1 MIIILSFHHGFSSKD
16 TIRIWWCIA
25 QVSVYR
31 GDMLS
36 RRKWF
41 IILCHWFDQQQTWVI
56 RLIQQQT
63 GWTIWNYHQAEHLLA
78 TGRPI
83 MNRTAWL
90 AEYCLWLRACTVNL
104 RSLGVANFF
113 MTWPQRHQMAVSKR
127 APPKS
132 TAVGGPEEQLVI
144 YCWKTV
150 DLSKRNDSTHKK
162 SDSSD
167 TSKKHG
173 SFTSKNGW
181 LPKPP
186 IDSPRKVEHS
196 HLTQRINAQKSQLAV
211 PKWGQEG
218 KQKRCEKGGGQLGTS
233 LGASRDLRS
242 FSRI

>member
-1 MIIILSFHHGFSSKD
+1 
-16 TIRIWWCIA
+16 
-25 QVSVYR
+25 
-31 GDMLS
+31 
-36 RRKWF
+36 
-41 IILCHWFDQQQTWVI
+41 
-56 RLIQQQT
+56 
-63 GWTIWNYHQAEHLLA
+63 
-78 TGRPI
+78 

-90 AEYCLWLRACTVNL
+90 AEYCLWLRACTANL

-162 SDSSD
+162 IDYSD

-173 SFTSKNGW
+173 NFTSKNGW

-196 HLTQRINAQKSQLAV
+196 HLTQRSNAQESHLAE

-242 FSRI
+242 FSRISKQWSDFAGEVAGMHVSKSASGIQFQVFKIVKSNPLVFPQVLDGSYVSSDSVIWQPCADWTRWCQITLDVLE